1 MEDYV
6 EPLKEVDVKA
16 HKDDDVNAPREM
28 KLIHPR
34 KSFLKRHQK
43 VKIKVI
49 TWQVPP
55 LLCEVLVPSN
65 VFLATLEVVGS
76 LTFPSK

>member
-16 HKDDDVNAPREM
+16 HKDDDVNEKM

>member
-6 EPLKEVDVKA
+6 EPLKEVDVRHTKMMMLM
-16 HKDDDVNAPREM
+16 HQEKM